1 MFSVAWRFLLFNYAE
16 PCYISGKLRGMLKFT
31 NLSLRRGPRELLQGV
46 DLTIHH
52 GQKVGITGG
61 NGVGK
66 SSLFALILGHLHA
79 DLGDVFIPKNLT
91 IAHVAQE
98 TPALDTTAIEYVLDG
113 DVQLRQLEQAI
124 KEAEHA
130 NQGETLAHH
139 YAEMEAIDGYSANSR
154 AATLLHGLGFSP
166 AQESHAVKQ
175 FSGGWRMRLNLAQAL
190 MCRSDILLLD
200 EPTNHLDLDAVIWL
214 EAWLK
219 SYKGTLLLI
228 SHDRDFL
235 DNVADNIAHI
245 ENQGITLYSGNYSAF
260 EVRRAEYLASQQ
272 SAYEKQQREVQH
284 MQKFVERFKAKATKA
299 KQAQSRVKALERM
312 ELIAPAHVDSPFNFT
327 FKKADKMPNPLITL
341 DEAAIGYNE
350 EPLLHN
356 VSITIHPGDRLGLL
370 GHNGAGKSTL
380 IKLLAGDLK
389 ILKGKLVEAKELNI
403 GYFAQHQL
411 EQLDFDASPLLHLQR
426 LDANATE
433 SDLRKYLGG
442 FNFHNDMAIEPVAPL
457 SGGEKARLVLALIVY
472 QKPNL
477 LLLDEP
483 TNHLD
488 LEMRHALTVAMQE
501 FEGAMII
508 VSHDRHLLRTVTDQ
522 LLLVADGKVT
532 EFDGSLD
539 DYRSWLSQE
548 NKKGSAAENKSH
560 AATNNDTQSKKQLRQ
575 ESAEKRRLLKPLQNK
590 LKKLEKQLEE
600 LSLTKE
606 SLEEKLADNDIYNEN
621 NKEQLKLLLEQ
632 QGKVDS
638 SLQQVEMDW
647 LEVSEELES
656 ANA

>member
-1 MFSVAWRFLLFNYAE
+1 
-16 PCYISGKLRGMLKFT
+16 MLKFT
-31 NLSLRRGPRELLQGV
+31 NLSLRRGPRELLQDV
-46 DLTIHH
+46 DLTIHS
-52 GQKVGITGG
+52 GQKAGITGS

-79 DLGDVFIPKNLT
+79 DAGDVSIPKSLI

-98 TPALDTTAIEYVLDG
+98 TPALDSTAIDYVLDG
-113 DVQLRQLEQAI
+113 DIQLRQLEKEI
-124 KEAEHA
+124 KTAEENNDGEA
-130 NQGETLAHH
+130 LAHL
-139 YAEMEAIDGYSANSR
+139 YSDMDAIDGYTANSR
-154 AATLLHGLGFSP
+154 AATLLNGLGFTTE
-166 AQESHAVKQ
+166 QESFGVKQ

-214 EAWLK
+214 EVWLK
-219 SYKGTLLLI
+219 NYKGTLLLI

-245 ENQGITLYSGNYSAF
+245 ENQGVTLYSGNYSAF
-260 EVRRAEYLASQQ
+260 ELRRAEFLATQQ
-272 SAYEKQQREVQH
+272 SAFEKQQREVQH

-312 ELIAPAHVDSPFNFT
+312 ELIAPAHVDSPFNFH
-327 FKKADKMPNPLITL
+327 FRQADKMPNPLLTL
-341 DEAAIGYNE
+341 DEVAIGYKE
-350 EPLLHN
+350 TPLLSK
-356 VSITIHPGDRLGLL
+356 VKLTIHPGDRVGLL

-380 IKLLAGDLK
+380 IKLLSGELKALQGD
-389 ILKGKLVEAKELNI
+389 VTTAKELNI

-411 EQLDFDASPLLHLQR
+411 EQLDFEASPLLHLQR
-426 LDANATE
+426 LDPKATE

-442 FNFHNDMAIEPVAPL
+442 FAFNNDMAIEPVAPL
-457 SGGEKARLVLALIVY
+457 SGGEKARLVLALVVY

-508 VSHDRHLLRTVTDQ
+508 VSHDRHLLRTVTDN
-522 LLLVADGKVT
+522 LLLVAHGKVV

-539 DYRSWLSQE
+539 DYRVWLSQQTKQVPE
-548 NKKGSAAENKSH
+548 VATKDINDDADGQNKK
-560 AATNNDTQSKKQLRQ
+560 QIRQ
-575 ESAEKRRLLKPLQNK
+575 NSAEKRKILKPLQNK
-590 LKKLEKQLEE
+590 LKKIEKTIEE
-600 LSLTKE
+600 LSKSKNL
-606 SLEEKLADNDIYNEN
+606 LEEKL
-621 NKEQLKLLLEQ
+621 
-632 QGKVDS
+632 
-638 SLQQVEMDW
+638 
-647 LEVSEELES
+647 
-656 ANA
+656 

>member
-1 MFSVAWRFLLFNYAE
+1 
-16 PCYISGKLRGMLKFT
+16 MLKFT
-31 NLSLRRGPRELLQGV
+31 DLYLRRGPRELLQDV
-46 DLTIHH
+46 NLTIHN
-52 GQKVGITGG
+52 GQMVGITGG

-66 SSLFALILGHLHA
+66 SSLFALILGQLHA
-79 DLGDVFIPKNLT
+79 DAGDIFVPKNLI

-98 TPALDTTAIEYVLDG
+98 TPALDSTAIEYVLDG
-113 DVQLRQLEQAI
+113 DIQLRQLE
-124 KEAEHA
+124 KEINKAEEK
-130 NQGETLAHH
+130 NNGEALAHF
-139 YAEMEAIDGYSANSR
+139 YSDMESIDGYTAKSR
-154 AATLLHGLGFSP
+154 AATLLSGLGFTTE
-166 AQESHAVKQ
+166 QETAEVKQ

-214 EAWLK
+214 EQWLK

-245 ENQGITLYSGNYSAF
+245 EHQQITLYSGNYSAF
-260 EVRRAEYLASQQ
+260 EIRRAEYLSTQQ

-284 MQKFVERFKAKATKA
+284 MQKFVDRFKAKATKA

-312 ELIAPAHVDSPFNFT
+312 ELIAPAHVDSPFNFH
-327 FKKADKMPNPLITL
+327 FREADKMPNPLITL
-341 DEAAIGYNE
+341 DDVAVGYTE
-350 EPLLHN
+350 TPLLSK
-356 VSITIHPGDRLGLL
+356 VRLTIHPGDRIGLL

-380 IKLLAGDLK
+380 IKLLSGELK
-389 ILKGKLVEAKELNI
+389 TLQGEITTAKELNI

-426 LDANATE
+426 VDSKATE

-442 FNFHNDMAIEPVAPL
+442 FAFNNDMATDPVAPL
-457 SGGEKARLVLALIVY
+457 SGGEKARLVLALLVY

-508 VSHDRHLLRTVTDQ
+508 VSHDRHLLRTVTDN
-522 LLLVADGKVT
+522 LLLVAHGKVV
-532 EFDGSLD
+532 EFDGSLE
-539 DYRSWLSQE
+539 DYRAWLSQQAKE
-548 NKKGSAAENKSH
+548 LFSSEIEGGSYDDGAQNKK
-560 AATNNDTQSKKQLRQ
+560 QIRQ
-575 ESAEKRRLLKPLQNK
+575 NSAEKRKSLKPLQNK
-590 LKKLEKQLEE
+590 LKKLEKQMED
-600 LSLTKE
+600 LSANKE
-606 SLEEKLADNDIYNEN
+606 MLEEKLADNNIYDES
-621 NKEQLKLLLEQ
+621 NKEVLKRLLEE
-632 QGKVDS
+632 QGQVDNE
-638 SLQQVEMDW
+638 LQQVEIDW
-647 LEVSEELES
+647 LEVSEELEV
-656 ANA
+656 ANN

>member
-1 MFSVAWRFLLFNYAE
+1 
-16 PCYISGKLRGMLKFT
+16 MLKFT
-31 NLSLRRGPRELLQGV
+31 DLSLRRGSRELLQDV
-46 DLTIHH
+46 NFTIHH
-52 GQKVGITGG
+52 GQKVGITGS

-79 DLGDVFIPKNLT
+79 DAGDIFLPKNLI

-98 TPALDTTAIEYVLDG
+98 TPALDSTAIEYVLDG
-113 DVQLRQLEQAI
+113 DVQLRQLEKEI
-124 KEAEHA
+124 KNAEEN
-130 NQGETLAHH
+130 NQGETLAHL
-139 YAEMEAIDGYSANSR
+139 YSEMEAIDGYTAKSR
-154 AATLLHGLGFSP
+154 AATLLSGLGFTTE
-166 AQESHAVKQ
+166 QENSEVKQ

-214 EAWLK
+214 EIWLK
-219 SYKGTLLLI
+219 NYKGTLLLI

-245 ENQGITLYSGNYSAF
+245 ENQGVTLYSGNYSAF
-260 EVRRAEYLASQQ
+260 EIRRAEYLSTQQ

-284 MQKFVERFKAKATKA
+284 MHKFVERFRAKATKA

-312 ELIAPAHVDSPFNFT
+312 ELIAPAHVDSPFNFK
-327 FKKADKMPNPLITL
+327 FREAEKMPNPLVTL
-341 DEAAIGYNE
+341 VDAAIGYTE
-350 EPLLHN
+350 KPLLSK
-356 VSITIHPGDRLGLL
+356 VKLTIHPGDRIGLL

-380 IKLLAGDLK
+380 IKLLSGELDVLDGDY
-389 ILKGKLVEAKELNI
+389 IPAKELNI

-411 EQLDFDASPLLHLQR
+411 EQLDFEASPLLHLQR
-426 LDANATE
+426 LDPKATE

-442 FNFHNDMAIEPVAPL
+442 FAFNSDMAIDPVAPL
-457 SGGEKARLVLALIVY
+457 SGGEKARLVLALVVY

-508 VSHDRHLLRTVTDQ
+508 VSHDRHLLRTVTDN
-522 LLLVADGKVT
+522 LLLVANGRVV

-539 DYRSWLSQE
+539 DYRTWLSQQAKSSSASKSVMVE
-548 NKKGSAAENKSH
+548 EINNSDDSQNKK
-560 AATNNDTQSKKQLRQ
+560 QIRQ
-575 ESAEKRRLLKPLQNK
+575 NSAEKRKLLKPLQNR
-590 LKKLEKQLEE
+590 LKKLEKQMEE
-600 LSLTKE
+600 LSSTKE
-606 SLEEKLADNDIYNEN
+606 SLEEKLADNDIYSEG
-621 NKEQLKLLLEQ
+621 NKDILKKLLEEQ
-632 QGKVDS
+632 GQVDNN
-638 SLQQVEMDW
+638 LQQAEMDW
-647 LEVSEELES
+647 LEVSEELEI

>member
-1 MFSVAWRFLLFNYAE
+1 
-16 PCYISGKLRGMLKFT
+16 MLKFT

-46 DLTIHH
+46 NLTIHH
-52 GQKVGITGG
+52 GQRVGITGS

-66 SSLFALILGHLHA
+66 SSLFSLILGSLHA
-79 DLGDVFIPKNLT
+79 DSGDVFLPKNLV

-113 DVQLRQLEQAI
+113 DVQLRQLEKDI
-124 KEAEHA
+124 KAAEESG
-130 NQGETLAHH
+130 QGEALAHL
-139 YAEMEAIDGYSANSR
+139 YSEMEAIDGYTANSR
-154 AATLLHGLGFSP
+154 AATLLNGLGFTTE
-166 AQESHAVKQ
+166 QETAAVKQ

-235 DNVADNIAHI
+235 DNVADSIAHI
-245 ENQGITLYSGNYSAF
+245 ENQAITLYSGNYSAF
-260 EVRRAEYLASQQ
+260 EVRRAEFLATQQ
-272 SAYEKQQREVQH
+272 SAFEKQQREVQH

-312 ELIAPAHVDSPFNFT
+312 ELIAPAHVDSPFNFH
-327 FKKADKMPNPLITL
+327 FRQADKMPNPLVTL
-341 DEAAIGYNE
+341 VDAAMGYSE
-350 EPLLHN
+350 TPLLSK
-356 VSITIHPGDRLGLL
+356 VKLAIHPGDRIGLL

-380 IKLLAGDLK
+380 IKLLSGELKTLAGEY
-389 ILKGKLVEAKELNI
+389 ISAKELNI

-411 EQLDFDASPLLHLQR
+411 EQLDFEASPLLHLQR
-426 LDANATE
+426 IDPNATE

-442 FNFHNDMAIEPVAPL
+442 FAFNNDMAIEPVAPL
-457 SGGEKARLVLALIVY
+457 SGGEKARLVLALLVY

-488 LEMRHALTVAMQE
+488 LEMRHALTMAMQE

-508 VSHDRHLLRTVTDQ
+508 VSHDRHLLRTVTDN
-522 LLLVADGKVT
+522 LLLVAHGRVV
-532 EFDGSLD
+532 EFDGSLE
-539 DYRSWLSQE
+539 DYRTWLSQQ
-548 NKKGSAAENKSH
+548 NKSSV
-560 AATNNDTQSKKQLRQ
+560 ATPTQEKANSKDGQNKKQLRQ
-575 ESAEKRRLLKPLQNK
+575 NAAEKRKQLKPLQNK
-590 LKKLEKQLEE
+590 LKKLEKQMEE
-600 LSLTKE
+600 LSSSKE
-606 SLEEKLADNDIYNEN
+606 LLEEQLADNDIYSEN
-621 NKEQLKLLLEQ
+621 NKDRLKKLLEEQ
-632 QGKVDS
+632 GQVDN
-638 SLQQVEMDW
+638 SLQQVELDW
-647 LEVSEELES
+647 LEVSEELEL
-656 ANA
+656 ATC